1 MLKTVATGDEILSD
15 LDADTDYTCP
25 VVMVNDFGE
34 SDAGQIT
41 LTTDPSGVL
50 FIRLLHPA
58 TQT

>member
-15 LDADTDYTCP
+15 LDADKDYTCS
-25 VVMVNDFGE
+25 VVVVNDFGE

-41 LTTDPSGVL
+41 FTTDPSGGL
-50 FIRLLHPA
+50 LIRLLHQA